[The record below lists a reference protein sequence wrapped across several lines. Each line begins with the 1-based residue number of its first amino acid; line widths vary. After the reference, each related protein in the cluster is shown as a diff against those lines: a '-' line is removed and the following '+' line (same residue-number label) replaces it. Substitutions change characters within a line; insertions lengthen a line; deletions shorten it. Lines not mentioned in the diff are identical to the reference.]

1 MKKEYLPYGKEKAG
15 RAIWEVLKRMYREAE
30 PSADLEKIAKS
41 GEGNMRNFFCA
52 YLLSSEREEEILD
65 EVCEEFKIKK
75 VYRRQV
81 EATVWLGSAPTS
93 SREVWEEE
101 RKDYEQRLKKHLQK
115 RSLNS

>member
-1 MKKEYLPYGKEKAG
+1 MHIYYPPKEK
-15 RAIWEVLKRMYREAE
+15 RRYLTRSV
-30 PSADLEKIAKS
+30 KS
-41 GEGNMRNFFCA
+41 LR
-52 YLLSSEREEEILD
+52 L
-65 EVCEEFKIKK
+65 KK